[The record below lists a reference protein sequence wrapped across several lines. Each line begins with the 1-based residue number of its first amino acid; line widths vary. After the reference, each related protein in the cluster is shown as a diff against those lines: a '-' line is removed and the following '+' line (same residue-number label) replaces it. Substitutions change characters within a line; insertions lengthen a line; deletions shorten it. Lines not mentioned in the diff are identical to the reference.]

1 MLMNKERKV
10 AELICVGTELL
21 LGNIVNTNA
30 AYIAEK
36 LAGLGIAC
44 YYQTVVGDNADR
56 LESTIKLALSRAD
69 IIILN
74 GGLGPT
80 EDDLTKEVACK
91 VAGREMYCH
100 EESKEKLVS
109 YFKMRGLELT
119 ENNFKQAMMPEG
131 GIILNNNN
139 GTAPGVIIPYEN
151 KHIILMPGPPVEMK
165 AMFEES
171 VEPYLKE
178 LTPEIFVSQTV
189 KVVSVGESI
198 AETMIKDMIDK
209 QTNPTIATYC
219 KTGEVHIRVTAA
231 AADETSANKLIKPV
245 VKELKSRFGSN
256 VYSANDNVSLEK
268 SVVDLLVS
276 GELKCIV
283 VEAFSGG
290 VLASKITSVKESSEV
305 LKYAL
310 IPNTNKSK
318 RKLTPLKKTT
328 IEKHTAVSAE
338 AAIEMVKEAEIGPKA
353 DVIVSICGDSVN
365 PDGRVFIACNVC
377 GNIVCKEHH
386 FGGNMTKMRESAAVQ
401 ALVLM
406 RECVLEY
413 LSHKTFGDK

>member
-1 MLMNKERKV
+1 MNKERKV

-30 AYIAEK
+30 TFISEK

-44 YYQTVVGDNADR
+44 YYQTVVGDNAER
-56 LESTIKLALSRAD
+56 LEETIRLALSRAD
-69 IIILN
+69 IVILN

-91 VAGREMYCH
+91 VAGKAMYCH
-100 EESKEKLVS
+100 EESKDKLIA

-119 ENNFKQAMMPEG
+119 ENNYKQVMMPED
-131 GIILNNNN
+131 GIVLTNNN
-139 GTAPGVIIPYEN
+139 GTAPGAIIPFEN
-151 KHIILMPGPPVEMK
+151 KHIIMMPGPPVEMK

-189 KVVSVGESI
+189 KIVSVGESI
-198 AETMIKDMIDK
+198 AETMIKDMIDA

-231 AADETSANKLIKPV
+231 APDEATAHKLIKPI
-245 VKELKSRFGSN
+245 VKELKLRFGNN
-256 VYSANDNVSLEK
+256 VYSASENVSLEK

-276 GELKCIV
+276 GELKCIL
-283 VEAFSGG
+283 VESFTGG
-290 VLASKITSVKESSEV
+290 ILTSKITSVPESSEV

-318 RKLTPLKKTT
+318 RKLTPLKKST
-328 IEKHTAVSAE
+328 IEKHSVVSSE
-338 AAIEMVKEAEIGPKA
+338 AAIEMVKDAEIGPGA
-353 DVIVSICGDSVN
+353 DVIVAIVGDAQSL
-365 PDGRVFIACNVC
+365 DGHIFIACNVC
-377 GNIVCKEHH
+377 GDITCKEHH
-386 FGGNMTKMRESAAVQ
+386 IGGNLTKMREFASVQ
-401 ALVLM
+401 ALALM